1 MDKGNLE
8 NKSLADLR
16 YIAKMM
22 NIQSPTKYKKDELI
36 ALIVNSS
43 AVENKVSAGEKNV
56 VTESAEPTKKNG
68 KKTTSAKK
76 NAVSKDSSVAKKT
89 AVAKKSEIA
98 DNVVEEN
105 IAVDDKKEV
114 ADDSVKVIEQ
124 EPAADT
130 KKQKEKTVKA
140 VKEKKDTAK
149 SDKKPSRRTSAKSSE
164 AKVEIAV
171 ATEVK
176 SEEVVAVS
184 ESEKVSISETLNT
197 EKNTA
202 ESAEIKAPRKR
213 GCKKI
218 AEGNKVSERTEDI
231 TVSEIPVAEVTETV
245 DEVVE
250 QAEENTEE
258 TQTSEK
264 ITDADESV
272 VSDEVS
278 DGENPEV
285 SVSAE
290 NANIPVKEQRSQ
302 SDNGKDVEGILELMQ
317 EGYGFLRVENFVSS
331 SKDIYVPPT
340 LIRKYGLKTGDL
352 VCGKCRFQKDSDRSQ
367 ALMWISTVNG
377 YSLSE
382 HPRRRPFETLIPIY
396 PEEKFVLEVDKKEL
410 STRLID
416 LIAPIGKGQRGMIVS
431 PPKAGKTVLLK
442 KIANSITANYPDAE
456 LFVLLID
463 ERPEEVTDMKESVNG
478 TVVSSTFDELPER
491 HIKVSE
497 LVLERAQRLVEYGK
511 DVVILMD
518 SITRLARAYN
528 LTIPPTGRSLSG
540 GLDPGA
546 LHKPKKFFG
555 AARNIRGGGSLT
567 IVATALVDTGS
578 KLDDVIFEEFKGTG
592 NMELHLDRK
601 LSEKRIFPA
610 IDINKSGTRRED
622 LLLTEKELNTI
633 FNIRRAMSN
642 LGTADVTE
650 ILVNQLTKTENNEEF
665 IASVKF
671 SEKDGK

>member
-8 NKSLADLR
+8 KKSLNDLR

-22 NIQSPTKYKKDELI
+22 NIKSPTKYKKDELI
-36 ALIVNSS
+36 ELIITSEVTDSAESAPVVQSVPASEAVVAETSDVKASEKTKKEKSAKSKKTLAKKKFDKPVAEKPAKEEKKPGKKTADRKTQTKKTAKEKTAKTLDVIAEEVATQNVPEDTEVKIPESS
-43 AVENKVSAGEKNV
+43 DVVSETVIEEKATPKKRGSKPVKKVEDVKADENEKVAEVMELLDEAV
-56 VTESAEPTKKNG
+56 ESAEAQRDAAEDESQVETEP
-68 KKTTSAKK
+68 
-76 NAVSKDSSVAKKT
+76 VT
-89 AVAKKSEIA
+89 AT
-98 DNVVEEN
+98 D
-105 IAVDDKKEV
+105 
-114 ADDSVKVIEQ
+114 
-124 EPAADT
+124 
-130 KKQKEKTVKA
+130 
-140 VKEKKDTAK
+140 
-149 SDKKPSRRTSAKSSE
+149 
-164 AKVEIAV
+164 
-171 ATEVK
+171 
-176 SEEVVAVS
+176 
-184 ESEKVSISETLNT
+184 
-197 EKNTA
+197 
-202 ESAEIKAPRKR
+202 
-213 GCKKI
+213 
-218 AEGNKVSERTEDI
+218 
-231 TVSEIPVAEVTETV
+231 AEVT
-245 DEVVE
+245 D
-250 QAEENTEE
+250 
-258 TQTSEK
+258 
-264 ITDADESV
+264 V
-272 VSDEVS
+272 VSASET
-278 DGENPEV
+278 
-285 SVSAE
+285 
-290 NANIPVKEQRSQ
+290 PVQKEARHQN
-302 SDNGKDVEGILELMQ
+302 DNGKDVEGILEIMA
-317 EGYGFLRVENFVSS
+317 EGYGFLRVENFVSG

-352 VCGKCRFQKDSDRSQ
+352 VCGKCRIQKDSDRSQ

-377 YSLSE
+377 YSLNE
-382 HPRRRPFETLIPIY
+382 HPKRRPFETLIPIY

-442 KIANSITANYPDAE
+442 KIANSITANYPDVE

-463 ERPEEVTDMKESVNG
+463 ERPEEVTDMKESVKG

-665 IASVKF
+665 ISSVKF
-671 SEKDGK
+671 TEKEGK

>member
-8 NKSLADLR
+8 KKSLNDLR

-22 NIQSPTKYKKDELI
+22 NIKSPTKYKKDELI
-36 ALIVNSS
+36 ELIITSEVTDGAESASVTQSVPAPEAVVAEKSDVKAPEKAKKEKSAKSEKTPAKKKNDKAVAEKPAEEEKKPEKKTAGRKAQTKKSAKEKIVKTPEVIVEEIETQKVPEDTEVKTQESS
-43 AVENKVSAGEKNV
+43 EVVSEIVSEEKATPKKRGRKPAKKVEEVKADAVETVAEV
-56 VTESAEPTKKNG
+56 LETIDETVESAEAQRDASETEDQVEIEPV
-68 KKTTSAKK
+68 SAPDIEVTDV
-76 NAVSKDSSVAKKT
+76 VSAPET
-89 AVAKKSEIA
+89 PI
-98 DNVVEEN
+98 
-105 IAVDDKKEV
+105 
-114 ADDSVKVIEQ
+114 
-124 EPAADT
+124 
-130 KKQKEKTVKA
+130 QKET
-140 VKEKKDTAK
+140 
-149 SDKKPSRRTSAKSSE
+149 RHQ
-164 AKVEIAV
+164 
-171 ATEVK
+171 
-176 SEEVVAVS
+176 
-184 ESEKVSISETLNT
+184 N
-197 EKNTA
+197 
-202 ESAEIKAPRKR
+202 
-213 GCKKI
+213 
-218 AEGNKVSERTEDI
+218 
-231 TVSEIPVAEVTETV
+231 
-245 DEVVE
+245 
-250 QAEENTEE
+250 
-258 TQTSEK
+258 
-264 ITDADESV
+264 
-272 VSDEVS
+272 
-278 DGENPEV
+278 
-285 SVSAE
+285 
-290 NANIPVKEQRSQ
+290 
-302 SDNGKDVEGILELMQ
+302 DNGKDVEGILEIMA
-317 EGYGFLRVENFVSS
+317 EGYGFLRVENFVSG

-340 LIRKYGLKTGDL
+340 LIRKYGMKTGDL
-352 VCGKCRFQKDSDRSQ
+352 VCGKCRFQKDSDKSQ
-367 ALMWISTVNG
+367 ALMWISTING
-377 YSLSE
+377 YLLSE
-382 HPRRRPFETLIPIY
+382 HPRRRPFETLTPIY
-396 PEEKFVLEVDKKEL
+396 PEEKFVLEIDKKEL

-463 ERPEEVTDMKESVNG
+463 ERPEEVTDMKESVKG

-671 SEKDGK
+671 NDKEGK

>member
-1 MDKGNLE
+1 MDKGDLE
-8 NKSLADLR
+8 KKSLADLR

-22 NIQSPTKYKKDELI
+22 DIKSPTKYKKEELI
-36 ALIVNSS
+36 DLIVNIETSASEVGSEKAVPETAPVPPKKTAKSKKIVKTDNKNSKGQAIEESADKTSEPIVTDKIPEEPVADKTSAELVAERNAEEKPKRKNSKKTEKKIEES
-43 AVENKVSAGEKNV
+43 AVE
-56 VTESAEPTKKNG
+56 SAE
-68 KKTTSAKK
+68 
-76 NAVSKDSSVAKKT
+76 
-89 AVAKKSEIA
+89 EI
-98 DNVVEEN
+98 
-105 IAVDDKKEV
+105 
-114 ADDSVKVIEQ
+114 
-124 EPAADT
+124 T
-130 KKQKEKTVKA
+130 EKTEESEPVEVLTIPEVKE
-140 VKEKKDTAK
+140 VKEKNTK
-149 SDKKPSRRTSAKSSE
+149 TSARK
-164 AKVEIAV
+164 
-171 ATEVK
+171 T
-176 SEEVVAVS
+176 
-184 ESEKVSISETLNT
+184 SEKKVAEPKTEKRGKKRSTKKEESISDVP
-197 EKNTA
+197 A
-202 ESAEIKAPRKR
+202 
-213 GCKKI
+213 
-218 AEGNKVSERTEDI
+218 EDI
-231 TVSEIPVAEVTETV
+231 TVSEIPTAEVTETV
-245 DEVVE
+245 EEVIEKTETIAEDEEVIAASDVTV
-250 QAEENTEE
+250 TEE
-258 TQTSEK
+258 APSEE
-264 ITDADESV
+264 I
-272 VSDEVS
+272 
-278 DGENPEV
+278 
-285 SVSAE
+285 AE
-290 NANIPVKEQRSQ
+290 TPNAPAKEQRSQ
-302 SDNGKDVEGILELMQ
+302 NDNGKDVDGILELMQ

-352 VCGKCRFQKDSDRSQ
+352 ICGKCRFQKDSDRSQ

-377 YSLSE
+377 YALNE
-382 HPRRRPFETLIPIY
+382 HPRRRPFETLTPIY

-442 KIANSITANYPDAE
+442 KIANSITSNYPDVE

>member
-8 NKSLADLR
+8 KKSLNDLR

-22 NIQSPTKYKKDELI
+22 NIKSPTKYKKNELI
-36 ALIVNSS
+36 DIILNSEVQENTATRQPMETSLVAESPAVSDESVDSSDSVESSEKAS
-43 AVENKVSAGEKNV
+43 ADTDNKTTVKAKKVAASPKSKKKDDAKEASEKKEAKKPKTAKKTSDKKTAEKKSDTAAVTVVDVVPDEATADENDTSKADGKAKTAKKTRGKKTSKKTEEKTDAAV
-56 VTESAEPTKKNG
+56 VTETEAVDKK
-68 KKTTSAKK
+68 KKT
-76 NAVSKDSSVAKKT
+76 D
-89 AVAKKSEIA
+89 E
-98 DNVVEEN
+98 
-105 IAVDDKKEV
+105 
-114 ADDSVKVIEQ
+114 
-124 EPAADT
+124 
-130 KKQKEKTVKA
+130 
-140 VKEKKDTAK
+140 
-149 SDKKPSRRTSAKSSE
+149 
-164 AKVEIAV
+164 
-171 ATEVK
+171 
-176 SEEVVAVS
+176 
-184 ESEKVSISETLNT
+184 
-197 EKNTA
+197 A
-202 ESAEIKAPRKR
+202 ESKEP
-213 GCKKI
+213 
-218 AEGNKVSERTEDI
+218 SFDI
-231 TVSEIPVAEVTETV
+231 
-245 DEVVE
+245 D
-250 QAEENTEE
+250 
-258 TQTSEK
+258 
-264 ITDADESV
+264 D
-272 VSDEVS
+272 VS
-278 DGENPEV
+278 DGENNETKKDETENVNDNNTPEAV
-285 SVSAE
+285 PQKE
-290 NANIPVKEQRSQ
+290 NRHTN
-302 SDNGKDVEGILELMQ
+302 DNGKDVEGILEIMQ
-317 EGYGFLRVENFVSS
+317 EGYGFLRVENYVSG

-340 LIRKYGLKTGDL
+340 LIRKYGMKTGDL
-352 VCGKCRFQKDSDRSQ
+352 ICGKCRFQKESDKSQ
-367 ALMWISTVNG
+367 ALMWISTING
-377 YSLSE
+377 YTLSE
-382 HPRRRPFETLIPIY
+382 HPRRRPFETLTPIY
-396 PEEKFVLEVDKKEL
+396 PEEKFVLEVEQKEL

-442 KIANSITANYPDAE
+442 KIANSITTNYPDVE

-463 ERPEEVTDMKESVNG
+463 ERPEEVTDMKESVKG

-555 AARNIRGGGSLT
+555 AARNIRDGGSLT

-633 FNIRRAMSN
+633 FSIRRAMSN

-671 SEKDGK
+671 TDKEK